1 MNGRSRTKHS
11 ARAIKHSAVGL
22 VLGTVVL
29 LVNPVSAAPADY
41 HLDIEGAHA
50 FVNFKFKHL
59 GYSWLTG
66 TFKKF
71 DGNFT
76 WDPENPEA
84 SKIEVLVDTTSL
96 DSNHAERDKHIRDKK
111 YLHVDKFPEARFV
124 STRIAPKGEGML
136 EVTGDLTLHGVTKEI
151 TFDAEVI
158 GEGPDPWGGY
168 RAGFAGEYVLDT
180 TEFGMDNFRPL
191 NKIWLEL
198 LIEGKRQG

>member
-1 MNGRSRTKHS
+1 MNGRSNGIS
-11 ARAIKHSAVGL
+11 ATLKRSAAGL
-22 VLGTVVL
+22 LLGMAALTVA
-29 LVNPVSAAPADY
+29 PVSAAPADY

-66 TFKKF
+66 TFKTF

-76 WDPENPEA
+76 WDPENPSA
-84 SKIEVLVDTTSL
+84 STIEVVVDTASL

-111 YLHVDKFPEARFV
+111 YLNVNKFPEARFV
-124 STRIAPKGEGML
+124 STRIAPKGDGVL

-151 TFDAEVI
+151 TFDAEIV

-180 TEFGMDNFRPL
+180 TEFGMENFRPL